1 MKSAG
6 TGDTELFTDSYCNI
20 CNAQLISESQR
31 VAHYESKKHANKV
44 RLYYMLHPED
54 GGPPSKKLRP
64 DNPDSDDGEVD
75 KNKCCTLCNMFF
87 TSAIVAQSHYQ
98 GKTHAKRM
106 RLVLGEASVP
116 PRVTANESP
125 PDVLRPTTH
134 VYSSLGPTVDNFD
147 SGKFCQLCSAWFNN
161 PMMAQQ
167 HYEGKKHKKNAAR
180 AKLLEQLGETLDSE
194 ALRALKSSYTCNI
207 CNVILNSVEQF
218 HAHLQGSKHQSNDEA
233 KEGGVTEA
241 TVRPAPRGRGERVE
255 AVSCEGRPAR
265 EKRSWREAVPVPVP
279 VCGPHCGAGQG
290 EDELTSGEARLQGL
304 EPSLDDRGE
313 AGPQGVPAGGCEARL
328 GREKRSWGTAMRG
341 WGDDQGCWPGLMPGR
356 GENPRTGPRCAVSE
370 TPQGSIQQLNGSVIS
385 TSEIPSVCH
394 RQDNCRT
401 ATIGLVRPWL
411 GRGDNQP
418 WFLSSPVT
426 LAERSGKHKADMAAV
441 FKNDKLYLIT
451 SSRTNSIYFALA
463 PPDGNVK
470 YCLNQWNPM
479 RLFGT
484 ILEHEKSQG
493 QETGH
498 SGH

>member
-6 TGDTELFTDSYCNI
+6 TGETELFTDSYCNI

-106 RLVLGEASVP
+106 RLVLGEPPIP
-116 PRVTANESP
+116 PRTTESP
-125 PDVLRPTTH
+125 PDVLQPAAPIF
-134 VYSSLGPTVDNFD
+134 SGLGPITDNGD

-218 HAHLQGSKHQSNDEA
+218 HAHLQGSKHQSKA
-233 KEGGVTEA
+233 RYKA
-241 TVRPAPRGRGERVE
+241 VRPIVLQMVHLSPLEVLLEEKVCRQLQKHQRLSSVPQRKSLGSLWERNY
-255 AVSCEGRPAR
+255 
-265 EKRSWREAVPVPVP
+265 
-279 VCGPHCGAGQG
+279 
-290 EDELTSGEARLQGL
+290 ELVNIAS
-304 EPSLDDRGE
+304 
-313 AGPQGVPAGGCEARL
+313 
-328 GREKRSWGTAMRG
+328 
-341 WGDDQGCWPGLMPGR
+341 
-356 GENPRTGPRCAVSE
+356 
-370 TPQGSIQQLNGSVIS
+370 S
-385 TSEIPSVCH
+385 TS
-394 RQDNCRT
+394 T
-401 ATIGLVRPWL
+401 KKT
-411 GRGDNQP
+411 
-418 WFLSSPVT
+418 T
-426 LAERSGKHKADMAAV
+426 
-441 FKNDKLYLIT
+441 
-451 SSRTNSIYFALA
+451 
-463 PPDGNVK
+463 
-470 YCLNQWNPM
+470 
-479 RLFGT
+479 RL
-484 ILEHEKSQG
+484 
-493 QETGH
+493 TGY
-498 SGH
+498 STRCCIEDLTV